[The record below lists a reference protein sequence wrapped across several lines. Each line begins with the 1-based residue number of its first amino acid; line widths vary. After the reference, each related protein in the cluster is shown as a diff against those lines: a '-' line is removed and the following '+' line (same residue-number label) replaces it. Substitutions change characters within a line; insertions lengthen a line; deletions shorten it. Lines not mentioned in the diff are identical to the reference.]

1 MSAQLSQT
9 LKDSK
14 LSFKTVL
21 ERLYEKDAERVNK
34 MIAELEINKPAKKTM
49 TQDEKDERKRV
60 TELKKAHINKFIED
74 MGGES
79 CVTEIQIKQEKKKY
93 DAQRRESKKVQADE
107 SKESDEEPVKED
119 KPVKEEDKPVK
130 VSAES
135 KESDDDAD
143 PFELEEEPVSDAEE
157 QEPPKAVTSKKT
169 TKKEEPVS
177 DAEEQEPPKAVT
189 PKKTKKEKAPNA
201 PKKAPKKDKSP
212 KKTTD
217 TDSDEE

>member
-79 CVTEIQIKQEKKKY
+79 CVTETQIKQEKKKY

-107 SKESDEEPVKED
+107 SKESDEEPVK
-119 KPVKEEDKPVK
+119 EDKPVK

-169 TKKEEPVS
+169 TKKEE
-177 DAEEQEPPKAVT
+177 EEPPKAVT

>member
-21 ERLYEKDAERVNK
+21 ERFYEKDAELVNK

-119 KPVKEEDKPVK
+119 KPVK

-157 QEPPKAVTSKKT
+157 QEPPKAVT
-169 TKKEEPVS
+169 
-177 DAEEQEPPKAVT
+177 

-201 PKKAPKKDKSP
+201 PKKARKKDKSP

>member
-21 ERLYEKDAERVNK
+21 ERLYEKDAELVNK
-34 MIAELEINKPAKKTM
+34 MIAELEINKPVKKTM

-79 CVTEIQIKQEKKKY
+79 CVTQTQIKQEKKKY

-107 SKESDEEPVKED
+107 SKESDEEPVK
-119 KPVKEEDKPVK
+119 EDKPVK

-157 QEPPKAVTSKKT
+157 QEPPKAVT
-169 TKKEEPVS
+169 
-177 DAEEQEPPKAVT
+177 

-201 PKKAPKKDKSP
+201 PKKAPKKDKPP

>member
-14 LSFKTVL
+14 ISFKTVL
-21 ERLYEKDAERVNK
+21 ERLYEKDAELVNK

-79 CVTEIQIKQEKKKY
+79 CVTQTQIKQEKKKY

-107 SKESDEEPVKED
+107 SKESDEEPVK
-119 KPVKEEDKPVK
+119 EDKPVK

-157 QEPPKAVTSKKT
+157 QEPPKAVTPKKT
-169 TKKEEPVS
+169 KKEEEPVS

>member
-21 ERLYEKDAERVNK
+21 ERFYEKDAELVNK

-79 CVTEIQIKQEKKKY
+79 CVTETQIKQEKKKY

>member
-21 ERLYEKDAERVNK
+21 ERLYEKDAELVNK
-34 MIAELEINKPAKKTM
+34 MIAELEINKPVKKTM

-79 CVTEIQIKQEKKKY
+79 CVTQTQIKQEKKKY

-107 SKESDEEPVKED
+107 SKESDEEPVK
-119 KPVKEEDKPVK
+119 EDKPVK

-157 QEPPKAVTSKKT
+157 QEPPKAVTPKKT
-169 TKKEEPVS
+169 KKEEEPVS

-201 PKKAPKKDKSP
+201 PKKAPKKDKPP

>member
-1 MSAQLSQT
+1 
-9 LKDSK
+9 
-14 LSFKTVL
+14 
-21 ERLYEKDAERVNK
+21 
-34 MIAELEINKPAKKTM
+34 MIAELEINKPVKKTM

-79 CVTEIQIKQEKKKY
+79 CVTQTQIKQEKKKY

-107 SKESDEEPVKED
+107 SKESAEEPVKED
-119 KPVKEEDKPVK
+119 KQVK

-157 QEPPKAVTSKKT
+157 QEPPKAVTPKKT
-169 TKKEEPVS
+169 TKKEEEEPVS

-212 KKTTD
+212 KKTD

>member
-14 LSFKTVL
+14 ISFKTVL
-21 ERLYEKDAERVNK
+21 ERLYEKDAELVNK

-79 CVTEIQIKQEKKKY
+79 CVTQTQIKQEKKKY

-107 SKESDEEPVKED
+107 SKESDEEPVK
-119 KPVKEEDKPVK
+119 EDKPVK

-157 QEPPKAVTSKKT
+157 QEPPKAVTPKKT
-169 TKKEEPVS
+169 TKKEEEEPVS

-201 PKKAPKKDKSP
+201 PKKAPKKDKPP

>member
-21 ERLYEKDAERVNK
+21 ERLYEKDAELVNK

-79 CVTEIQIKQEKKKY
+79 CATNIQINQEKKKY
-93 DAQRRESKKVQADE
+93 DAQRRESKKVKADE

-119 KPVKEEDKPVK
+119 KLVK

>member
-119 KPVKEEDKPVK
+119 KPVK

-143 PFELEEEPVSDAEE
+143 PFELE
-157 QEPPKAVTSKKT
+157 
-169 TKKEEPVS
+169 EEPVS

>member
-14 LSFKTVL
+14 ISFKTVL
-21 ERLYEKDAERVNK
+21 ERLYEKDAELVNK

-79 CVTEIQIKQEKKKY
+79 CVTQTQIKQEKKKY

-107 SKESDEEPVKED
+107 SKESDEEPVK
-119 KPVKEEDKPVK
+119 EDKPVK

-157 QEPPKAVTSKKT
+157 QEPPKAVTPKKT
-169 TKKEEPVS
+169 TKKEEEEPVS

>member
-79 CVTEIQIKQEKKKY
+79 CVTETQIKQEKKKY

-107 SKESDEEPVKED
+107 SKESDEEPVK
-119 KPVKEEDKPVK
+119 EDKPVK